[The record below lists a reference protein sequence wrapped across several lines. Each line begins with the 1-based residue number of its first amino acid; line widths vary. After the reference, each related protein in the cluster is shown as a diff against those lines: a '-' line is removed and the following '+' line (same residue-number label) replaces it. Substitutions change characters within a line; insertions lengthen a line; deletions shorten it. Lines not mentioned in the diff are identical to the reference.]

1 MALTLECYG
10 LWGMEGRGDSIV
22 GILDSLSDEPDDAVG
37 GKAHT
42 DTDEEYRRS
51 ENNKH
56 RSIAP
61 KFKCSL
67 KPVTGIRLTIAGM

>member
-1 MALTLECYG
+1 
-10 LWGMEGRGDSIV
+10 MEGRGDRVIS
-22 GILDSLSDEPDDAVG
+22 ILDPLSDEPDDAVG
-37 GKAHT
+37 GEAHK
-42 DTDEEYRRS
+42 DKGEEDRRS

-67 KPVTGIRLTIAGM
+67 KPVTGIRLTIAGV

>member
-1 MALTLECYG
+1 
-10 LWGMEGRGDSIV
+10 MEGCGDGIIS
-22 GILDSLSDEPDDAVG
+22 ILDSLCDEPDDAIS

-42 DTDEEYRRS
+42 NKGEENRRS

-56 RSIAP
+56 RSVAP

-67 KPVTGIRLTIAGM
+67 KPVTGIRLTIAGV